1 MQVSS
6 PRPKRGS
13 VIPYSSAM
21 AFSSGTW
28 PQRAR
33 SHSRISVRVRRTRSV
48 WVNTSMPL
56 VTG

>member
-13 VIPYSSAM
+13 VIPYSAAISL
-21 AFSSGTW
+21 STGTW
-28 PQRAR
+28 PHRAS
-33 SHSRISVRVRRTRSV
+33 SHSRISFRVRRTRSV

>member
-1 MQVSS
+1 MHVSL

-13 VIPYSSAM
+13 VIPYSA
-21 AFSSGTW
+21 AIALSSGTC
-28 PQRAR
+28 PQLAS
-33 SHSRISVRVRRTRSV
+33 SHSRISFLVRRTRSV